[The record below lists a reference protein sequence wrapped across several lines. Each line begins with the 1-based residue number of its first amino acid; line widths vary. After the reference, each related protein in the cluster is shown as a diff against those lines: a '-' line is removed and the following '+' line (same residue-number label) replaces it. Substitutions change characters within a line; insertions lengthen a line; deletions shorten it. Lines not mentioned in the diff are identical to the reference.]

1 MAYTWRF
8 VEFSGYYSQRL
19 IPGKIQKR
27 VAAIEVMI
35 NTPYVAELIKNK
47 NWVR

>member
-1 MAYTWRF
+1 
-8 VEFSGYYSQRL
+8 VGIISQRL

-35 NTPYVAELIKNK
+35 NTPYLAELIQNK